1 MIQIQNNGLQGY
13 HPQMDG
19 DPLSVEKGYCH
30 FNHQGQKDF
39 LVRMIGYEQIGRAH
53 V

>member
-30 FNHQGQKDF
+30 LIIRDRKIF
-39 LVRMIGYEQIGRAH
+39 
-53 V
+53 